1 MVWKRW
7 IHLKNIEVI
16 YLSIDYFYLNG
27 LQKKREASNIGE
39 KNQIVFDFKRRFF
52 LFVILDVI
60 IIYLKGIY

>member
-1 MVWKRW
+1 M
-7 IHLKNIEVI
+7 
-16 YLSIDYFYLNG
+16 SIDYFYLNG